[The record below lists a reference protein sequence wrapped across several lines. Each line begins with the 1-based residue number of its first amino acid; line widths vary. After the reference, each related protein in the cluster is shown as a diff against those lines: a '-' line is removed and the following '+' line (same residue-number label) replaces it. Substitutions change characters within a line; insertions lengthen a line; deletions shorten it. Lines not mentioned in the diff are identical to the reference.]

1 MTYSIK
7 WRPKAVKEL
16 RKLPRDVA
24 IRIVKKVD
32 TLKEDPKKSLQKLR
46 GGDGG
51 FKLRVGDY
59 RILIDIIEK
68 EKVIAVRVVGHRK
81 NIYKRRL

>member
-1 MTYSIK
+1 MTYAIK
-7 WRPKAVKEL
+7 WSPRAVKEL

-24 IRIVKKVD
+24 VRIVKKVD
-32 TLKEDPKKSLQKLR
+32 SLKEGPMRFLEGLSGDP
-46 GGDGG
+46 G

-59 RILIDIIEK
+59 RALVDVKEK
-68 EKVIAVRVVGHRK
+68 EKIIAVRVLGHRK

>member
-7 WRPKAVKEL
+7 WRPNSVKEL

-24 IRIVKKVD
+24 LRLVKKVD
-32 TLKEDPKKSLQKLR
+32 SLKDDPMRYLDKLR
-46 GGDGG
+46 GDPG

-59 RILIDIIEK
+59 RALIDIK
-68 EKVIAVRVVGHRK
+68 EIGEG
-81 NIYKRRL
+81 YSC

>member
-1 MTYSIK
+1 MAYSIK
-7 WRPKAVKEL
+7 WRAKAVKEL

-24 IRIVKKVD
+24 VRLVKKVD
-32 TLKEDPKKSLQKLR
+32 LLKENPVRYIERLR
-46 GGDGG
+46 GDPG

-59 RILIDIIEK
+59 RALIDVKEK
-68 EKVIAVRVVGHRK
+68 EKIRAVRVVGHRK

>member
-16 RKLPRDVA
+16 HKLPRDVA
-24 IRIVKKVD
+24 VRLVKKVD
-32 TLKEDPKKSLQKLR
+32 SLKENPMRFLEKLR
-46 GGDGG
+46 GDPG

-59 RILIDIIEK
+59 RALIDVKEEEK
-68 EKVIAVRVVGHRK
+68 IIAVRVVGHRK
-81 NIYKRRL
+81 NIYKRHL